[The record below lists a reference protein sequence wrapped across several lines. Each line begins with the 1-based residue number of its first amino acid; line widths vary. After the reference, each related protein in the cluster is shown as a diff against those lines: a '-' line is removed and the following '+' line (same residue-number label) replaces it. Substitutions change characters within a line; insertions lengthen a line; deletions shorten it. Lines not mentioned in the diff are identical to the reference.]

1 MVRQLIILLSAL
13 FLAAVSWSQEAE
25 DPAADTEAET
35 SEPTEATEPTEPSEP
50 TEASDDEED
59 DSDLDEQ
66 GYAGEEEED
75 DFIPSQEVTADQ
87 SIPFPVDI

>member
-1 MVRQLIILLSAL
+1 MMRHLIILLSAL
-13 FLAAVSWSQEAE
+13 FLASVSWSQEAQ
-25 DPAADTEAET
+25 DPAADTEAEASET
-35 SEPTEATEPTEPSEP
+35 SETS
-50 TEASDDEED
+50 EASDDEED

>member
-1 MVRQLIILLSAL
+1 MRHLIILLSAL
-13 FLAAVSWSQEAE
+13 FLASVSWSQEAQ
-25 DPAADTEAET
+25 DPAADTEAEASET
-35 SEPTEATEPTEPSEP
+35 SETS
-50 TEASDDEED
+50 EASDDEED